1 MPTNNDSPG
10 HTASASATEQN
21 RNILRVARF
30 RSKSLVI
37 YQALTRWDECVFGTV
52 NSNGVLWQLAQVFE
66 RAGIDRRVADDV
78 HLIFTRLLSAA
89 TPSARLPLLG
99 SQPNYYHR
107 LIVNI
112 RNIEE
117 REQSLNPATRGTT
130 ADASPATRGT
140 TAVILAK

>member
-37 YQALTRWDECVFGTV
+37 YQALTRWDDTIFGTV
-52 NSNGVLWQLAQVFE
+52 NSNGVLFALARIFE
-66 RAGIDRRVADDV
+66 RAGIERRIADEI
-78 HLIFTRLLSAA
+78 HSIFTRLISAA
-89 TPSARLPLLG
+89 TPSCSTPLLG

-112 RNIEE
+112 RNLEE
-117 REQSLNPATRGTT
+117 REQSEGGST
-130 ADASPATRGT
+130 ADASPATGGS
-140 TAVILAK
+140 TAVVLAK

>member
-10 HTASASATEQN
+10 HTASVAAEQN

-52 NSNGVLWQLAQVFE
+52 NSNGVLWQLSQVFE
-66 RAGIDRRVADDV
+66 RAGIDRRIADEI
-78 HLIFTRLLSAA
+78 HSIYTRLLSAA
-89 TPSARLPLLG
+89 TPSCSTPLLG

-107 LIVNI
+107 LIVHI
-112 RNIEE
+112 RNLEE
-117 REQSLNPATRGTT
+117 REQSEGGST
-130 ADASPATRGT
+130 ADASPATGGS
-140 TAVILAK
+140 TAVVLPK

>member
-10 HTASASATEQN
+10 HTASVAQAEQN

-37 YQALTRWDECVFGTV
+37 YQALTRWDDTIFGTV
-52 NSNGVLWQLAQVFE
+52 NSNGVLFALARIFE
-66 RAGIDRRVADDV
+66 RAGIERRIADEI
-78 HLIFTRLLSAA
+78 HSIFTRLLSAA
-89 TPSARLPLLG
+89 TPSCSTPLLG

-112 RNIEE
+112 RNLEQ
-117 REQSLNPATRGTT
+117 REQPEGGST
-130 ADASPATRGT
+130 ADASPATGGS
-140 TAVILAK
+140 TAVVLPK

>member
-37 YQALTRWDECVFGTV
+37 YQALTRWDDTIFGTV
-52 NSNGVLWQLAQVFE
+52 NSNGVLFALARIFE
-66 RAGIDRRVADDV
+66 RAGIERRIADEI
-78 HLIFTRLLSAA
+78 HSIFTRLISAA
-89 TPSARLPLLG
+89 TPSCSTPLLG

-112 RNIEE
+112 RRNLEQ
-117 REQSLNPATRGTT
+117 REQPEGGST
-130 ADASPATRGT
+130 ADASPATGGS
-140 TAVILAK
+140 TAVVLPK

>member
-37 YQALTRWDECVFGTV
+37 YQALTRWDDTIFGTV
-52 NSNGVLWQLAQVFE
+52 NSNGVLFALARIFE
-66 RAGIDRRVADDV
+66 RAGIERRIADEI
-78 HLIFTRLLSAA
+78 HSIFTRLLSAA
-89 TPSARLPLLG
+89 TPSCSTPLLG

-107 LIVNI
+107 LIVHI
-112 RNIEE
+112 RNLEE
-117 REQSLNPATRGTT
+117 REQSEGGST
-130 ADASPATRGT
+130 ADASPATGGS
-140 TAVILAK
+140 TAVVLAK